1 VRAAVW
7 PFAVRVHGYDL
18 QDLKKAFAF
27 FAVACGE
34 PALIVRRYC
43 GGLFFIR
50 CHVCVSL
57 CVFVCVCVLQRQQ
70 QEADSED
77 EKDGEDFAEGFEVV
91 HGSSVVGI
99 VGGCE
104 RVNALD
110 ELDPLREPIAGLH
123 EANDGRL
130 ADPPLNHLLTVNKA
144 DKPMGG
150 RCLRD

>member
-1 VRAAVW
+1 
-7 PFAVRVHGYDL
+7 
-18 QDLKKAFAF
+18 
-27 FAVACGE
+27 
-34 PALIVRRYC
+34 
-43 GGLFFIR
+43 LF
-50 CHVCVSL
+50 L
-57 CVFVCVCVLQRQQ
+57 FVCLQC
-70 QEADSED
+70 QEQCAHGED
-77 EKDGEDFAEGFEVV
+77 EKNGEDLAQCFKVV

-150 RCLRD
+150 RCLTD